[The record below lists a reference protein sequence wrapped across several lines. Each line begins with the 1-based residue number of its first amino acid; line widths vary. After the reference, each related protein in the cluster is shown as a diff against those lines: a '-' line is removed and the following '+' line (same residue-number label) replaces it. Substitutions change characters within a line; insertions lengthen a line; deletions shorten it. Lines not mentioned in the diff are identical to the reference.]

1 MILTDMKAA
10 LKPLGYPI
18 YAPGEHEG
26 KCQVPYLVIKRSGT
40 SAANKRIQ
48 GYAQVDVI
56 LYTPLSDYRLMD
68 SVCAQ
73 AKRALSAVSG
83 CKRPESVDPDIIE
96 SEYGAYSRTL
106 TYRIAVTFD

>member
-1 MILTDMKAA
+1 MILTDMDAV

-18 YAPGEHEG
+18 YAPGEYTG
-26 KCQVPYLVIKRSGT
+26 KCQVPYLVIKRGGT
-40 SAANKRIQ
+40 SAANKPIQ

-56 LYTPLSDYRLMD
+56 LYTPLYDYRLMD
-68 SVCAQ
+68 SVCARV
-73 AKRALSAVSG
+73 KRALSAVSG
-83 CKRPESVDPDIIE
+83 CGRPESVGPDMIE